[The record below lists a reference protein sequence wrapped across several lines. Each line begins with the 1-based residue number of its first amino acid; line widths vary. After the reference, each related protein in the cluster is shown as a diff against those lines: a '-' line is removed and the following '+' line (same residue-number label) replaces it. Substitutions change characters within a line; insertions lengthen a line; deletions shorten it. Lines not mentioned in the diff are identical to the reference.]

1 MFQALRPNNIIYI
14 FYRGENSRLEKGVVL
29 NQPIVRQKYQ
39 MPASFR
45 QSEMVVD
52 LNVRID
58 GRTVNYTNLPANLDI
73 SNSSNDGESLI
84 VADNKEAMN
93 AELLSLK
100 QESLDI
106 INSKEAHE
114 KLLSIYDNILFELNP
129 EYAEKEAQKE
139 ELASLK
145 IQVNE
150 MSNSIKDLMET
161 NKKLLERLS

>member
-1 MFQALRPNNIIYI
+1 
-14 FYRGENSRLEKGVVL
+14 
-29 NQPIVRQKYQ
+29 
-39 MPASFR
+39 MPTSFG

-52 LNVRID
+52 LNVRIE
-58 GRTVNYTNLPANLDI
+58 GRAVNYNNLPANLDI
-73 SNSSNDGESLI
+73 SNSFNCEESII

-106 INSKEAHE
+106 INSKETHE

-129 EYAEKEAQKE
+129 EYAEKEVQKE

-145 IQVNE
+145 NT
-150 MSNSIKDLMET
+150 SK
-161 NKKLLERLS
+161 